1 MQRKVNDAEF
11 GHLSRDDLK
20 YMARM
25 VDQSI
30 DSSDHALAL
39 QAYLL
44 ADDNK

>member
-25 VDQSI
+25 ADQLI
-30 DSSDHALAL
+30 DSSDRALAL
-39 QAYLL
+39 QAHLL
-44 ADDNK
+44 AADNK